1 MSWPGF
7 YALSNAWWFLLLIPL
22 IVLYFLKLK
31 RPRHEIPSLALWNQV
46 INDQRVNSP
55 FQKFKRNM
63 LLLLQT
69 LLLCLLALAA
79 MQPFMRG
86 AAERADYLPI
96 LVDCSAS
103 MAARKEADGETRLE
117 VAKREIGQLIDD
129 MLPDQQMS
137 LISVTNSARR
147 LTDFTNNKRILREA
161 LGKLE
166 VNDVAGKL
174 EDALRMTQALSRTVP
189 IDTVFVYSD
198 GNFPAQVNFEL
209 PFELNFQQI
218 PAGGTNL
225 GIMEF
230 NARRAKASE
239 WDVFVRVGVS
249 RDADGEAAAELY
261 QDGELIAEETVILDT
276 DETQRLVFRVNA
288 EQASSLEL
296 KLKPDGFDSLESD
309 NVAFLELPEGRKLS
323 VFCPPELPTWRHA
336 LRMIET
342 IDLSTESDPTLATY
356 DVVVTDRVEDLDV
369 EARLV
374 VQVGM
379 VPPDLTSLVTVEPGA
394 AKIVDWDRSEPLLQH
409 VNVGAVATAEK
420 PKTAEN
426 ISDADFESLGYEV
439 LAHSATGPLL
449 LKRREGPRLSFHYLF
464 HTNKSTLPYNI
475 GFPVMVANVIQNA
488 LEQASLSELRGQKT
502 GVLER
507 RVVDKDK
514 SFRVEEPDGN
524 VRDYNSGADGIL
536 SGIAAPKIGRYRISE
551 GGSLMANVGV
561 GLLDPL
567 ESTLEAADEIE
578 FQELSVSAAE
588 ETIENDRP
596 LWPILAMLAF
606 AVLLVEWWFFQ
617 RRPSGVPAAE

>member
-22 IVLYFLKLK
+22 FVLYFLKLK
-31 RPRHEIPSLALWNQV
+31 RPRHEISSLALWNQV

-55 FQKFKRNM
+55 FQKFKRNI
-63 LLLLQT
+63 LLLLQA

-103 MAARKEADGETRLE
+103 MAARREPDGETRLDI
-117 VAKREIGQLIDD
+117 AKREIGQLIDD

-161 LGKLE
+161 LDRMV
-166 VNDVAGKL
+166 VNDVAGRL

-198 GNFPAQVNFEL
+198 GNFPPQVNFEL

-230 NARRAKASE
+230 NARRAKSTE

-249 RDADGEAAAELY
+249 RGADGEANAELY
-261 QDGELIAEETVILDT
+261 QDGELIAEEGVILDT

-296 KLKPDGFDSLESD
+296 KLIPDGFDSLPAD
-309 NVAFLELPEGRKLS
+309 NTAFLELPEGRKLS
-323 VFCPPELPTWRHA
+323 VFCPPELPAWRHA
-336 LRMIET
+336 LRMMDT
-342 IDLSTESDPTLATY
+342 IDLSTETDPTLALY
-356 DVVVTDRVEDLDV
+356 DVLITDRPDDLDT

-374 VQVGM
+374 VRVGDIP
-379 VPPDLTSLVTVEPGA
+379 VELTSLVAMEPGLA
-394 AKIVDWDRSEPLLQH
+394 EIVDWDRSEQILQH
-409 VNVGAVATAEK
+409 VNVGAVSIAQK
-420 PKTAEN
+420 PKTSEDV
-426 ISDADFESLGYEV
+426 SDADFESLGYEV

-449 LKRREGPRLSFHYLF
+449 LKRREGPTLSFYFLF
-464 HTNKSTLPYNI
+464 HTNQSTLPYNI
-475 GFPVMVANVIQNA
+475 GFPIMVANVVQSA
-488 LEQASLSELRGQKT
+488 LEQASLSELRGQRT

-507 RVVDKDK
+507 RVVEK
-514 SFRVEEPDGN
+514 SKSYRVEEPDGN
-524 VRDYNSGADGIL
+524 VRDYDSGKDGIL
-536 SGIAAPKIGRYRISE
+536 SGIAAPRQGRYRISQ
-551 GGSLMANVGV
+551 GGSLIANVGV
-561 GLLDPL
+561 SLLDPL
-567 ESTLEAADEIE
+567 ESTLEAAEEIE
-578 FQELSVSAAE
+578 FRELSVSASE

-596 LWPILAMLAF
+596 LWPVLALLGF
-606 AVLLVEWWFFQ
+606 GVLLLEWWFFQ
-617 RRPSGVPAAE
+617 RRPVGVPEP